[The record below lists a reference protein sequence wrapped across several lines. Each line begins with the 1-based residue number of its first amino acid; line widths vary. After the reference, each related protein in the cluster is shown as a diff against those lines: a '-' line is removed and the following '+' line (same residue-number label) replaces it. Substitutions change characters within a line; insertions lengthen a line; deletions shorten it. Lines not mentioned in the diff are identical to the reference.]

1 MTDGAKKYPLAESA
15 IREDAK
21 IIEAELGELYTDRT
35 DIIGGLEEAQSYSL
49 LRGGKRI
56 RPALCIEVCRMLGG
70 NTEAALPFAVAI
82 ELVHNYSL
90 IHDDLPCM
98 DNDELRRGK
107 PTTHIAYGEAVAVLA
122 GDGLLTDA
130 FLECAM
136 NSHVSGDCAAA
147 AVSVLSAA
155 AGSKGM
161 IRGQAIDLYG
171 EAHTLSLEQLI
182 DLHSGKTGALICAS
196 VQLGA
201 LAAGVHPNSE
211 TMNSLTEY
219 ASLVGL
225 AFQIVDDVLDAT
237 STTDSLGKPVGS
249 DREQNKTTFMSFFAP
264 EQASE
269 YARECTARAVSI
281 ASNFSGGEVLAEIA
295 EYLCDRK
302 S

>member
-1 MTDGAKKYPLAESA
+1 MTDKRKYSLAEEA
-15 IREDAK
+15 ICEDAK
-21 IIEAELGELYTDRT
+21 IIEAELESLYTDT
-35 DIIGGLEEAQSYSL
+35 CDIIGGLETAQRYSL

-56 RPALCIEVCRMLGG
+56 RPALCIETCKMLGG
-70 NTEAALPFAVAI
+70 DIEAALPFAVAL

-98 DNDELRRGK
+98 DNDTLRRGK
-107 PTTHIAYGEAVAVLA
+107 PTTHVVYGEATAVLA

-130 FLECAM
+130 FLKCAM
-136 NSHVSGDCAAA
+136 NRHVSGDCAAA

-161 IRGQAIDLYG
+161 IRGQAIDMYG
-171 EAHTLSLEQLI
+171 ESHELSLEQLI
-182 DLHSGKTGALICAS
+182 ELHSGKTGALICAS

-201 LAAGVHPNSE
+201 MAAGVHPNDEIMERLSD
-211 TMNSLTEY
+211 Y

-237 STTDSLGKPVGS
+237 STTDSLGKPAGS
-249 DREQNKTTFMSFFAP
+249 DAEQNKTTFMSFFTP
-264 EQASE
+264 EQALE
-269 YARECTARAVSI
+269 HARECTQDAIDIISEIDKSGVLVSM
-281 ASNFSGGEVLAEIA
+281 AG
-295 EYLCDRK
+295 YLCDRK